1 MSFAKSDGAYIQITF
16 DQPITSDASGNQS
29 YFTITVPEYSYMP
42 GGTLSNIIKT
52 VKSTYNHPGT
62 AAEISLAGG
71 TLTDAVVANGVLSL
85 GVN

>member
-16 DQPITSDASGNQS
+16 DDPITSDASGNQS
-29 YFTITVPEYSYMP
+29 YFTVTVPEYNYVP
-42 GGTLSNIIKT
+42 GGTISNVVKA

-62 AAEISLAGG
+62 AAEISLASG
-71 TLTDAVVANGVLSL
+71 TLTDTTVADGVLSL